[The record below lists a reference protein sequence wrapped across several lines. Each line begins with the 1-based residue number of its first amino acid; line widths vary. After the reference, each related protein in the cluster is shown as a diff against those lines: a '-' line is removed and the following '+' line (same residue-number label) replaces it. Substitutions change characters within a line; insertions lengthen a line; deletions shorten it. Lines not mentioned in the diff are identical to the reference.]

1 MTETLDLGEIPGP
14 LLVFGGPYGNLQATE
29 ALLAEAG
36 RLGIPPGNMLCT
48 GDLVAYC
55 GDPEATVALI
65 RAAGIP
71 VVMGNCEEQ
80 LGSGAEDCGCGYAE
94 GSSCDLMAAQWYRY
108 ASAQLDAEI
117 KAWMA
122 RLPRRIVLTL
132 SGSGSGRGRGL
143 RLSAIHGGVERI
155 NRFVFPAT
163 PAAEKAEQLAL
174 AGGDGVI
181 GGHSGLPFS
190 EIVPGSGGGHLWHNA
205 GVIGLPANDGTPR
218 VWYALLR
225 PGPTGLEIEH
235 LPLAYDHA
243 AAAAAIRAAG
253 LPAAYAETL
262 ENGLWPADDV
272 MPEADRARRGRAI
285 QPAKLVFTRHA
296 EAVA

>member
-1 MTETLDLGEIPGP
+1 MMEALDLGEIQGP

-29 ALLAEAG
+29 ALLAEAA
-36 RLGIPPGNMLCT
+36 RLGIPPKNMLCS

-55 GDPEATVALI
+55 GDPKATVALI

-108 ASAQLDAEI
+108 ASEQLDAET
-117 KAWMA
+117 KTWMA
-122 RLPRRIVLTL
+122 RLPRRILLTL
-132 SGSGSGRGRGL
+132 DGPGNGPGSKL
-143 RLSAIHGGVERI
+143 RLAAIHGGLDLI

-190 EIVPGSGGGHLWHNA
+190 EIVSNHLWHNA

-225 PGPTGLEIEH
+225 PGPQGLEIEH
-235 LPLAYDHA
+235 RPLAYDHA
-243 AAAAAIRAAG
+243 AAAAAIRAAD

-262 ENGLWPADDV
+262 ESGLWPADDV
-272 MPEADRARRGRAI
+272 MPEADRKRRGRAI
-285 QPAKLVFTRHA
+285 APAKLVFTRDA

>member
-1 MTETLDLGEIPGP
+1 MTDTLHFDIPGP
-14 LLVFGGPYGNLQATE
+14 LLVFGGPYGNLQAVE

-36 RLGIPPGNMLCT
+36 QLGIAPESMLCT
-48 GDLVAYC
+48 GDLVAYG
-55 GDPEATVALI
+55 GDPKATVALI
-65 RAAGIP
+65 RDAGIP

-94 GSSCDLMAAQWYRY
+94 GSSCDLMAARWYRY
-108 ASAQLDAEI
+108 ASEQLDAET

-122 RLPRRIVLTL
+122 RLPRHIALTL
-132 SGSGSGRGRGL
+132 GSAGGGV
-143 RLSAIHGGVERI
+143 RLTAIHGGVDLI

-163 PAAEKAEQLAL
+163 AAEKAEQLAL

-181 GGHSGLPFS
+181 GGHAGLPFS
-190 EIVPGSGGGHLWHNA
+190 EIVRGHRGSRLWHNA

-218 VWYALLR
+218 VWYSLLR

-235 LPLAYDHA
+235 RPLTYDHA
-243 AAAAAIRAAG
+243 AAAAALRAAG

-262 ENGLWPADDV
+262 ENGLWPTDDV
-272 MPEADRARRGRAI
+272 MPAADRARRGRAI
-285 QPAKLVFTRHA
+285 QPVKLVFTWPSDA
-296 EAVA
+296 AA